1 MSKGIFVIILFFI
14 LTVIIYFLICYSTH
28 IHMNH
33 SMNLPYD
40 YVDFKTFINVF
51 NYYMNKYKDNSNIDI
66 RYGFHGSP
74 AVFYEN
80 EK

>member
-1 MSKGIFVIILFFI
+1 
-14 LTVIIYFLICYSTH
+14 
-28 IHMNH
+28 MNH